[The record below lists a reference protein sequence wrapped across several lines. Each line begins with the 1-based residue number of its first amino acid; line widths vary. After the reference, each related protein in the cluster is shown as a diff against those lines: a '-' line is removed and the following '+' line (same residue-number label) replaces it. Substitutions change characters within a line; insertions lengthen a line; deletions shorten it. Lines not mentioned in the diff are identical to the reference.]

1 MLQIKNHTSN
11 AHNETDKIFKKAA
24 AYGHENEMYKEP
36 MNLKRGKG
44 VYMRELRECGGRTE
58 DKTKCAKG

>member
-1 MLQIKNHTSN
+1 MRKLVGCRGTTKG
-11 AHNETDKIFKKAA
+11 K
-24 AYGHENEMYKEP
+24 YGHENEMYKEP

>member
-24 AYGHENEMYKEP
+24 ASDCRSHEMYLEP
-36 MNLKRGKG
+36 YN
-44 VYMRELRECGGRTE
+44 
-58 DKTKCAKG
+58 

>member
-24 AYGHENEMYKEP
+24 ASDCRSP
-36 MNLKRGKG
+36 LL
-44 VYMRELRECGGRTE
+44 YM
-58 DKTKCAKG
+58 D

>member
-1 MLQIKNHTSN
+1 MFNERYFSN
-11 AHNETDKIFKKAA
+11 LHNMIIPLY
-24 AYGHENEMYKEP
+24 YGHENEMYKEP

>member
-24 AYGHENEMYKEP
+24 ASDCRSLLSYVLFCFYSPTSVIPLSEMVIRRRLYKSP
-36 MNLKRGKG
+36 TARL
-44 VYMRELRECGGRTE
+44 
-58 DKTKCAKG
+58 